1 MRGISV
7 TYFVFI
13 LYICVW
19 VYWGD
24 GNKFMYVC
32 ICCIYLMD
40 GVSYLYLYKSPF
52 LELKLPCYYDSSMM
66 LKLLVFFSGPSPS
79 LEGVRLKVCT
89 LI

>member
-1 MRGISV
+1 MKERGAAVSTIREQAPLDMSQYEESDSNLSMYECVCMYVCMYVCMFGESLGISV

-32 ICCIYLMD
+32 KLCCT
-40 GVSYLYLYKSPF
+40 V
-52 LELKLPCYYDSSMM
+52 
-66 LKLLVFFSGPSPS
+66 
-79 LEGVRLKVCT
+79 
-89 LI
+89 

>member
-32 ICCIYLMD
+32 MYEELNYL
-40 GVSYLYLYKSPF
+40 
-52 LELKLPCYYDSSMM
+52 
-66 LKLLVFFSGPSPS
+66 LL
-79 LEGVRLKVCT
+79 
-89 LI
+89 